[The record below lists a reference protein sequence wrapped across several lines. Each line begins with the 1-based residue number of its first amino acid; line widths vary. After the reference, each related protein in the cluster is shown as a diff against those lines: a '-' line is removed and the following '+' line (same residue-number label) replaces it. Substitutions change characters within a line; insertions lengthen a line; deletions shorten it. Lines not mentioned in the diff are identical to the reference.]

1 MKKALLTLVITLT
14 TLLSASA
21 QHYRGFLDF
30 NLSYPIANSDGMKFE
45 NAGGL
50 TIGGTTSH
58 GVQLN
63 KLFLGAGLGAIFNP
77 SSYGVGMPVFADV
90 RWDFFSLRTTNI
102 FVGCKIGA
110 IFNVG
115 DDSYGISLD
124 GPQQG
129 NIEVADGQWT
139 NYSGYGWAGY
149 GGIYMQPSVGVRF
162 RINHTM
168 GINIALSYLP
178 LRFKTETEYHTNS
191 VWDSNHNNV
200 IVPSV
205 WWTEYS
211 KFWSHRIALSVG
223 LDF

>member
-14 TLLSASA
+14 TLLTASA

-30 NLSYPIANSDGMKFE
+30 NLTFPVANSDGMKFE
-45 NAGGL
+45 NAGGM

-77 SSYGVGMPVFADV
+77 SSYGVGMPVFAEA
-90 RWDFFSLRTTNI
+90 RWDFFNIRSTNI

-115 DDSYGISLD
+115 DNSYGISLVD
-124 GPQQG
+124 QQG
-129 NIEVADGQWT
+129 IMEVAYGQWT
-139 NYSGYGWAGY
+139 DYYGYGCAGY
-149 GGIYMQPSVGVRF
+149 GGIYLQPSVGVRF

-178 LRFKTETEYHTNS
+178 LRFKTETEYHTNP
-191 VWDSNHNNV
+191 VWDSNHNKE
-200 IVPSV
+200 IVPEVS
-205 WWTEYS
+205 WTEHS

>member
-1 MKKALLTLVITLT
+1 MKKALLTLVIALT

-21 QHYRGFLDF
+21 QHYRGFLDVNF
-30 NLSYPIANSDGMKFE
+30 TFPVANTDGMKLE
-45 NAGGL
+45 NAGGM
-50 TIGGTTSH
+50 TTGATTSH

-63 KLFLGAGLGAIFNP
+63 KLFLGAGLGVLYNP
-77 SSYGVGMPVFADV
+77 SSYGVGLPVFAEA
-90 RWDFFSLRTTNI
+90 RWDFFNIRSTNI

-139 NYSGYGWAGY
+139 NYSGYGYAGY
-149 GGIYMQPSVGVRF
+149 GGIYLQPSVGVRF

-178 LRFKTETEYHTNS
+178 LRFKTETEYSTNP
-191 VWDSNHNNV
+191 VYDSNYHEV
-200 IVPSV
+200 APMQS
-205 WWTEYS
+205 WTEHS